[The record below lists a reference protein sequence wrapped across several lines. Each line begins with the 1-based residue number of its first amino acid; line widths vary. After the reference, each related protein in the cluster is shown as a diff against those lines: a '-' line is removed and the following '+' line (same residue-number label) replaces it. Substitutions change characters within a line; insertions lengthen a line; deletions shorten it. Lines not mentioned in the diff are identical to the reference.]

1 MPRAGLSADA
11 VVDEASR
18 LVDEIGNDR
27 LTLARLAERFGVAV
41 PSLYKHVKGL
51 DDLHG
56 RLAIRV
62 AIEVGDAMRRAATGK
77 ARADAVRAVA
87 SAYRDYGHHHPG
99 RYPYILR
106 ARPDD
111 DEHLAAATEI
121 LDVLY
126 DVFAGYGIIGEDA
139 VDAARVVRSSLHG
152 FVSLEVGGGFAM
164 PQSVDRSFGRLVDA
178 LDHALDTWS
187 TQAS

>member
-1 MPRAGLSADA
+1 MA
-11 VVDEASR
+11 EAAR

-27 LTLARLAERFGVAV
+27 LTLARLARRLGVAV

-51 DDLHG
+51 DDVHG

-62 AIEVGDAMRRAATGK
+62 AIELGDAMRRAATGK
-77 ARADAVRAVA
+77 AGVDAVRAVA
-87 SAYRDYGHHHPG
+87 AAYRDYGHQHPG
-99 RYPYILR
+99 CYAYILR

-111 DEHLAAATEI
+111 DEHLAAAAEI
-121 LDVLY
+121 LDILY
-126 DVFAGYGIIGEDA
+126 DVFAGYGIAGENA

-164 PQSVDRSFGRLVDA
+164 PQSVDRSFERLVDA
-178 LDHALDTWS
+178 LDHALATWS
-187 TQAS
+187 PQAS